1 MELKSHGYIMNEWI
15 MHVKAFQKMHG
26 CSYKD
31 ALKRAS
37 ATYKKGSGLMTR
49 PANMNQMYATGG
61 NLKKASKA
69 NLIKMLDALTSKGL
83 EKLSGMGSIGT
94 MLKQRAADT
103 TAQLIDAGGD
113 RAASE
118 METQGTGMKGR
129 AINRL
134 NKAGRWEQFANAAIR
149 DAIDTGGKA
158 ARVYNDANS
167 PMSQLGFG
175 LKKHRKLRGKA
186 LLAAGY

>member
-1 MELKSHGYIMNEWI
+1 
-15 MHVKAFQKMHG
+15 
-26 CSYKD
+26 
-31 ALKRAS
+31 
-37 ATYKKGSGLMTR
+37 MTR

-69 NLIKMLDALTSKGL
+69 NLIKMLDAITSKGL

-118 METQGTGMKGR
+118 METQGTGMKGKS
-129 AINRL
+129 INRL
-134 NKAGRWEQFANAAIR
+134 NKAG
-149 DAIDTGGKA
+149 
-158 ARVYNDANS
+158 
-167 PMSQLGFG
+167 
-175 LKKHRKLRGKA
+175 
-186 LLAAGY
+186 

>member
-1 MELKSHGYIMNEWI
+1 MNEWI
-15 MHVKAFQKMHG
+15 AHVKAYQNAHG

-31 ALKRAS
+31 ALKKAS
-37 ATYKKGSGLMTR
+37 ATYKKMGSGLMTK
-49 PANMNQMYATGG
+49 PADMNQMYIKGG

-69 NLIKMLDALTSKGL
+69 NLIRMLDALTNKGI
-83 EKLSGMGSIGT
+83 EKLAGTGAIGN

-118 METQGTGMKGR
+118 MTTQGAGMHMKGR

-134 NKAGRWEQFANAAIR
+134 NKANRWQTFVDSTIR
-149 DAIDTGGKA
+149 DAIDTAGKA
-158 ARVYNDANS
+158 SDVYNQANS
-167 PMSQLGFG
+167 PMAKMGFG

>member
-1 MELKSHGYIMNEWI
+1 MNEWI
-15 MHVKAFQKMHG
+15 AHVKAFQAAHG

-31 ALKRAS
+31 ALKKAS
-37 ATYKKGSGLMTR
+37 AIYKKMGSGLMTR
-49 PANMNQMYATGG
+49 PADMNQMYIKGG

-69 NLIKMLDALTSKGL
+69 NLIRMLDALTNKGM

-118 METQGTGMKGR
+118 METQGAGVHMKGKS
-129 AINRL
+129 INRL
-134 NKAGRWEQFANAAIR
+134 NKASRWEQFSNAALR
-149 DAIDTGGKA
+149 DAIDTASKA
-158 ARVYNDANS
+158 GRAYNDFNS
-167 PMSQLGFG
+167 PLSQMGFG
-175 LKKHRKLRGKA
+175 LKKHRKLRGMA
-186 LLAAGY
+186 LLPAGQY

>member
-1 MELKSHGYIMNEWI
+1 MNEWI
-15 MHVKAFQKMHG
+15 AHVKAFQKMHG

-31 ALKRAS
+31 ALKKSS
-37 ATYKKGSGLMTR
+37 ATYKKKGSGLMTR
-49 PANMNQMYATGG
+49 PADMNQMYIKGG

-69 NLIKMLDALTSKGL
+69 NLIRMLDALTSKGL
-83 EKLSGMGSIGT
+83 EKLSGMGTIGT

-118 METQGTGMKGR
+118 MTTQGAGMKGKS
-129 AINRL
+129 INRL
-134 NKAGRWEQFANAAIR
+134 NKANRWEQFANAAIR
-149 DAIDTGGKA
+149 DAIDTSGKA

-167 PMSQLGFG
+167 PMSKMGFG
-175 LKKHRKLRGKA
+175 LKKHRKIKGSA
-186 LLAAGY
+186 LLPAGQY

>member
-1 MELKSHGYIMNEWI
+1 MANEWI
-15 MHVKAFQKMHG
+15 MHVKKYQAANG

-31 ALKRAS
+31 ALKKAS

-49 PANMNQMYATGG
+49 PADMNQMYIKGG

-69 NLIKMLDALTSKGL
+69 SLIRMLDALTNKGI

-103 TAQLIDAGGD
+103 TAQLIDSGGD

-118 METQGTGMKGR
+118 METQGSGMHMKGR

-134 NKAGRWEQFANAAIR
+134 NKANRWQTFVDSTIR
-149 DAIDTGGKA
+149 DAIDTAGKA
-158 ARVYNDANS
+158 SNVYNDANS
-167 PMSQLGFG
+167 PMSKLGFG